1 MGKCLEGKAQTS
13 LTTTFGGYFVPTSIP
28 SVFSFHPPLLTPVC
42 QLSIKSQCYSS
53 TGSIKLWLDNTII
66 RHWEKVDF
74 LRYSLSLVYFVYGD
88 VGRIYIYIMLTSEY
102 SRLTMPIIT
111 QSFFRQ
117 GALSQNNDIRISGMI
132 LYAVGLRTTPQI
144 MSFRNPLCFVC
155 RSTVIG
161 EQLGEQFFSMPII

>member
-28 SVFSFHPPLLTPVC
+28 SVFSSHSPLLTPAC

-53 TGSIKLWLDNTII
+53 TGSIKLWLDNAII

-74 LRYSLSLVYFVYGD
+74 LSYSLSLVYFVYGD
-88 VGRIYIYIMLTSEY
+88 VGRICIMLTSEY

-111 QSFFRQ
+111 QSSFRQ
-117 GALSQNNDIRISGMI
+117 GALSQNNYIRISGMI
-132 LYAVGLRTTPQI
+132 LYAMGLRTTPQI

-161 EQLGEQFFSMPII
+161 MQFGEQFFSMPII